1 MRQCIATG
9 QSVPPENLIRFVAGP
24 DGALVPDLAEK
35 LPGRGAWL
43 TASPEAVAAAV
54 RKKAF
59 ARHLGVAEAK
69 QVGRQMGGPETVSA
83 QLSHQLAGLL
93 ADQFVQML
101 ALSRRAGLAIGGSGS
116 LREAG
121 RIEGLLIAD
130 DASQREAAK
139 LTSAVQPGWV
149 IKGVPAGLLG
159 QAFGRDSLAFA
170 GMLASSHA
178 GQVGLQQKLR
188 ASWQKL
194 EAFIGVL
201 SCQALPG
208 QCITGP
214 QAGQLQRQDRTAQE
228 GAK

>member
-9 QSVPPENLIRFVAGP
+9 QSGPPENLIRFVAGP

-43 TASPEAVAAAV
+43 TANPEALALAV

-59 ARHLGVAEAK
+59 TRHLGIAEA
-69 QVGRQMGGPETVSA
+69 GLAGGPEAASA
-83 QLSHQLAGLL
+83 QLSHQLAALL

-130 DASQREAAK
+130 DASQREASK
-139 LTSAVQPGWV
+139 LISAVQPGW
-149 IKGVPAGLLG
+149 IIRGVPARLLG

-170 GMLASSHA
+170 GILASSHA
-178 GQVGLQQKLR
+178 GQAGLQQKLR

-194 EAFIGVL
+194 DAFIGVL
-201 SCQALPG
+201 SCQPLPG

-214 QAGQLQRQDRTAQE
+214 QAGQSDSQDRTAQE

>member
-43 TASPEAVAAAV
+43 TASPEALAVAI

-59 ARHLGVAEAK
+59 ARHLGVTEAG
-69 QVGRQMGGPETVSA
+69 QGGGPEAVSA
-83 QLSHQLAGLL
+83 QLSQQLAGLL
-93 ADQFVQML
+93 ADQFVQQL

-121 RIEGLLIAD
+121 QIAGLLIAD
-130 DASQREAAK
+130 DASPRESAK
-139 LTSAVQPGWV
+139 LISAVQPGWV
-149 IKGVPAGLLG
+149 IKAVPARLLG

-170 GMLASSHA
+170 GILASSKP
-178 GQVGLQQKLR
+178 GQASLQQKLR
-188 ASWQKL
+188 TSWHKL
-194 EAFIGVL
+194 DAFIGVL
-201 SCQALPG
+201 SCQPLPG

-214 QAGQLQRQDRTAQE
+214 QAVSTDSQDRTAQE